1 MLVEISPK
9 TPAIFYHEDV
19 FDHSDIYQI
28 GHVDYLRNLYR
39 FAKVQLSMQ
48 DKRRRFCN
56 FPRKRSCLVFLKP
69 ILYQIYEVIILCD
82 LRNIFHG
89 YYWFIVPDLHP
100 SDAVYTLNPSFKSM
114 IAKVILMVQS
124 KPIVNK
130 QLSYVSYS
138 VVWNRDNRRWWHDT
152 YCKSPSCGC
161 SYVVSCFYRNI
172 NFDQRKL

>member
-1 MLVEISPK
+1 MQGHIFFQSLEQLFVIVIYKSSFSYVLSICCIQGEIMLVEISPK

-19 FDHSDIYQI
+19 SDHSDIYQI

-114 IAKVILMVQS
+114 IAKVILMV
-124 KPIVNK
+124 
-130 QLSYVSYS
+130 
-138 VVWNRDNRRWWHDT
+138 
-152 YCKSPSCGC
+152 
-161 SYVVSCFYRNI
+161 
-172 NFDQRKL
+172 